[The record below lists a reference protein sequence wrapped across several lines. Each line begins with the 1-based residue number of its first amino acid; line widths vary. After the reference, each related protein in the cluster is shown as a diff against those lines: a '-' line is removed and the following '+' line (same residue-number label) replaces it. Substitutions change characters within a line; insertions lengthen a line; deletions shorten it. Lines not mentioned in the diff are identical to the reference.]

1 MSCWCG
7 GSDSIDLK
15 DGVAVDDVGKDDDG
29 FAGSF
34 TSTNSINYKVTIPMS
49 EYTPV
54 ITHFTPAAFPIPA
67 HLDRRIID
75 SCRRSWKKIYYGVNG
90 EREAFARDFYA
101 KLLKKSPRFADVFP
115 TGGKGDLFK
124 HDLLGKA
131 INMLTSLD
139 LETCRTRLTALGRFH
154 NKLKI
159 RPWMYSDYFVT
170 VVETLAEVLKEGATY
185 SLMEQWYQA
194 LSFVSYFM
202 LKGALPGNTIEG
214 EVGVGSFIG
223 PFEGDSRV
231 ALTRVVKLDE
241 GNSA

>member
-1 MSCWCG
+1 MSCCG
-7 GSDSIDLK
+7 GDSSYSAV
-15 DGVAVDDVGKDDDG
+15 GVVAEAAEGEQDDG

-34 TSTNSINYKVTIPMS
+34 TSTNSISYKVTIPMS
-49 EYTPV
+49 EYTPT
-54 ITHFTPAAFPIPA
+54 ITHFTPASFPIPA

-75 SCRRSWKKIYYGVNG
+75 SCRRCWKNIFYGVNG
-90 EREAFARDFYA
+90 EREAFSVNFYE
-101 KLLKKSPRFADVFP
+101 KLLSKSPRFADVFP
-115 TGGKGDLFK
+115 IGQKGILFK

-131 INMLTSLD
+131 INMVTALD
-139 LETCRTRLTALGRFH
+139 LETCRTRLTALGKYH

-170 VVETLAEVLKEGATY
+170 VVETIASVVGKGATY

-214 EVGVGSFIG
+214 EVGVGSFYG
-223 PFEGDSRV
+223 RFEGDSRV
-231 ALTRVVKLDE
+231 ALTRVVKLAE
-241 GNSA
+241 GNEQ

>member
-1 MSCWCG
+1 M
-7 GSDSIDLK
+7 
-15 DGVAVDDVGKDDDG
+15 AVDAPKQNEDVGKDDDG

-49 EYTPV
+49 EYSPV
-54 ITHFTPAAFPIPA
+54 ITHFTPACFPIPA

-75 SCRRSWKKIYYGVNG
+75 TCRRCWKNIYYGVNG
-90 EREAFARDFYA
+90 ERDLFSEVFYG
-101 KLLKKSPRFADVFP
+101 KLLMKSPRFADVFP
-115 TGGKGDLFK
+115 VGPKGKLFM

-131 INMLTSLD
+131 INMVTALD
-139 LETCRTRLTALGRFH
+139 LETCRTRLTALGKYH

-170 VVETLAEVLKEGATY
+170 VVETLAEVIGNGATY

-214 EVGVGSFIG
+214 EVGVGSFHG

-231 ALTRVVKLDE
+231 ALSRVVKLTE
-241 GNSA
+241 NSD

>member
-1 MSCWCG
+1 M
-7 GSDSIDLK
+7 DVK
-15 DGVAVDDVGKDDDG
+15 DPGVGDEDG
-29 FAGSF
+29 FTSF
-34 TSTNSINYKVTIPMS
+34 ISSNSINYKVTIPLS
-49 EYTPV
+49 EYTPT

-67 HLDRRIID
+67 HMDRRIID
-75 SCRRSWKKIYYGVNG
+75 SCRRCWKKVFYGVNG
-90 EREAFARDFYA
+90 EREKFSEEFYGM
-101 KLLKKSPRFADVFP
+101 LLKKSPRFADVFP
-115 TGGKGDLFK
+115 VGPMGDLFK

-131 INMLTSLD
+131 INMLTALD
-139 LETCRTRLTALGRFH
+139 LETCRARLTSLGKFH

-170 VVETLAEVLKEGATY
+170 VVECLAIVLGKDATY

-202 LKGALPGNTIEG
+202 LKGALPGNVIEG
-214 EVGVGSFIG
+214 EVGVGSFAG

-241 GNSA
+241 NNQ